1 MTGHPAKNEL
11 RLYKDKF
18 TGSMSYSLVLE
29 WMSDNLYMS
38 AATAKLHR
46 TYLLVFCSIAAL
58 IIILTPDFNL

>member
-1 MTGHPAKNEL
+1 
-11 RLYKDKF
+11 
-18 TGSMSYSLVLE
+18 MSYSLVLE

-38 AATAKLHR
+38 AAIAKLHR